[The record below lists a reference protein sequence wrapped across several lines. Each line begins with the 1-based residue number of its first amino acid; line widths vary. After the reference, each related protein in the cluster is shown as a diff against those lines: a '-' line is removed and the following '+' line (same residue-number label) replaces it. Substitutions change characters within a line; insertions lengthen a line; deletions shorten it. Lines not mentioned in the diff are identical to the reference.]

1 MTSPVARIE
10 LQSWWQL
17 PQQFRFLLA
26 GGYNTGFGYV
36 VFSGL
41 YLLFGEQVHY
51 LVIAVL
57 AHGIAV
63 INAFIVHRRLVFRS
77 LEPWFASFLRFNMS
91 QLAALAFGITCL
103 YVLVSYGRMRPL
115 LAQALV
121 TAVSVLVTYLLHS
134 RFSFRGQPRGL

>member
-1 MTSPVARIE
+1 M
-10 LQSWWQL
+10 QSWWQL

-26 GGYNTGFGYV
+26 GGYNTVFGYLM
-36 VFSGL
+36 FSGL
-41 YLLFGEQVHY
+41 YLLCGEQVHY
-51 LVIAVL
+51 LIIAVL

-77 LEPWFASFLRFNMS
+77 LEPWFTSFVRFNVS

-103 YVLVSYGRMRPL
+103 YALVSYGRIRPL
-115 LAQALV
+115 VAQAIV
-121 TAVSVLVTYLLHS
+121 TTVSVLLTYLLHS